1 MNLFETVTP
10 PSERMERQTTP
21 SIAGLDVIPKI
32 AFSSKGKIPNYNKT
46 SNSIKPNK
54 LHSKPVCFGGRKTRD
69 ERKICFKIC
78 LFGFPDMCVM
88 GSATTAARKVVSYLI
103 IKITISSLVIGLKMS
118 YFPLI
123 RLPSCYR
130 TVCYWIVCY
139 WTVCYWAVCYRTVQ

>member
-1 MNLFETVTP
+1 MNLFQTVTP
-10 PSERMERQTTP
+10 PSKRMERQTTP
-21 SIAGLDVIPKI
+21 SIAGHDVIPQI

-46 SNSIKPNK
+46 DSSIKPNK

-78 LFGFPDMCVM
+78 LFGFPEMCVI
-88 GSATTAARKVVSYLI
+88 GSATTAARKVVSSLI
-103 IKITISSLVIGLKMS
+103 IKITISSLVIDLQKS

-123 RLPSCYR
+123 CLPSCYR

-139 WTVCYWAVCYRTVQ
+139 WTVRYRTVQ